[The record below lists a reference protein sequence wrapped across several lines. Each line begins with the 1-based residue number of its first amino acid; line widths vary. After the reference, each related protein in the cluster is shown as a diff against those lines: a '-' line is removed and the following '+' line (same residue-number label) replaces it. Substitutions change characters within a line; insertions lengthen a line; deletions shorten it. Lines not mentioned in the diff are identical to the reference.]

1 MFDSASHDEI
11 PASLPAPDSSE
22 DEYIEYWLHENKTRV
37 ATTIHDFGYSLLT
50 EPGVFSPQKSLT
62 HSSAIVVENLPS
74 LAGKTVL
81 DIGTGTGVLA
91 IAALRQQAA
100 MVVATDIEDAALKL
114 AYQNFQQN
122 GVADKVQLIRSDL
135 LQQVSGQF
143 DLIIAN
149 LPLIGKAWGESDQ
162 AIAAMWER
170 LFATAPRHL
179 APQGRMY
186 FTLASFADEARI
198 LDIALEA
205 KQRLDVIATAQKF
218 GISWTLYATTANN

>member
-1 MFDSASHDEI
+1 MFINTNDDTTPDTA
-11 PASLPAPDSSE
+11 LAPSSTE
-22 DEYIEYWLHENKTRV
+22 DDYIEFWLRENQAR
-37 ATTIHDFGYSLLT
+37 TTSVIHDFGFPLLT

-62 HSSAIVVENLPS
+62 NSSAIVAENLPN
-74 LAGKTVL
+74 LADKTVL

-91 IAALRQQAA
+91 IAALRHNAE

-114 AYQNFQQN
+114 AHQNFQQN
-122 GVADKVQLIRSDL
+122 RVADRVKLIRSDL
-135 LQQVSGQF
+135 LQNINGQF

-179 APQGRMY
+179 TPQGRMY
-186 FTLASFADEARI
+186 FTLASFADEAQI

-205 KQRLDVIATAQKF
+205 KQSLEVIITAQKF
-218 GISWTLYATTANN
+218 GITWTLYAATAK